1 MDSSKHGMSKSEF
14 EGDQSVITGTQG
26 ANQSNAQQPTYDYK
40 VSINKIKNVFKLL
53 ITECPFLI
61 DDKAFSESYDKPVK
75 EQFTIQIDSI
85 RKSLGIDSMYDV
97 ETLVLTFYEFAER
110 QRLDLLNAGGMS
122 HADEHSDDHASNAGA
137 AKKNGNGGKAPVN
150 EERKAALSNSNIN
163 DGEKDNID
171 DETLV
176 IDNDD
181 IVFVLKE
188 FHRKRE
194 EKANNADLVGNPRM
208 KKRSNFESEEQKKE
222 RIKRE
227 ERIFWE
233 KMTTVLDDK
242 KLSTWKALDKALTK
256 YYALL
261 VDRQNLI
268 EETGLLNQ
276 QNEELKTLL
285 NQYLQAGVNHEL
297 HVPPTQVIRLDI

>member
-1 MDSSKHGMSKSEF
+1 MD
-14 EGDQSVITGTQG
+14 
-26 ANQSNAQQPTYDYK
+26 
-40 VSINKIKNVFKLL
+40 
-53 ITECPFLI
+53 
-61 DDKAFSESYDKPVK
+61 
-75 EQFTIQIDSI
+75 
-85 RKSLGIDSMYDV
+85 DV
-97 ETLVLTFYEFAER
+97 ETLVLTFYEFAEK
-110 QRLDLLNAGGMS
+110 QRLDMLNAGGMS

-181 IVFVLKE
+181 IVSVLKD
-188 FHRKRE
+188 FHKKRE
-194 EKANNADLVGNPRM
+194 EKANNGDLVGNPRM

-222 RIKRE
+222 RVKRE

-285 NQYLQAGVNHEL
+285 NQYLQDGVNHEL

>member
-1 MDSSKHGMSKSEF
+1 MD
-14 EGDQSVITGTQG
+14 
-26 ANQSNAQQPTYDYK
+26 
-40 VSINKIKNVFKLL
+40 
-53 ITECPFLI
+53 
-61 DDKAFSESYDKPVK
+61 
-75 EQFTIQIDSI
+75 
-85 RKSLGIDSMYDV
+85 DV
-97 ETLVLTFYEFAER
+97 ELLVLTFYEFAER
-110 QRLDLLNAGGMS
+110 QRLELANAGGMS
-122 HADEHSDDHASNAGA
+122 HADEHSDDHASNAGG
-137 AKKNGNGGKAPVN
+137 KKNGVKASANAGNLSSANVNGGEGGA
-150 EERKAALSNSNIN
+150 
-163 DGEKDNID
+163 DNL
-171 DETLV
+171 DEDALV

-181 IVFVLKE
+181 IVQVLKE
-188 FHRKRE
+188 FHKKRE
-194 EKANNADLVGNPRM
+194 ERANNADLVGNPRM

-233 KMTTVLDDK
+233 RMTTVLDDK
-242 KLSTWKALDKALTK
+242 KISTWKALDKALTK